1 MIWFVL
7 GCICIVFA
15 VICVVFAIADPDNR
29 LGWAGGTA
37 VLTIIG
43 VLLVFL
49 ISGFREVP
57 TKSVGVVT
65 SFGKVGKV
73 LRPGVHHTAPW
84 TKVNILDETI
94 QTSTFEGKNALDV
107 RIGGQQTARLDATIQ
122 WRILD
127 AGAPVLYANYNQANE
142 KIMPEI
148 TNAVVIREF
157 KSVVNDVLG
166 DYNPIQDVAAN
177 ASAGNSQFST
187 FGRIVLKQMRADL
200 AGRITVTS
208 VYLPLLRYDAA
219 TQARLN
225 QIQAQYAETAI
236 AAQQVATNK
245 AQSAANAAIAHSVT
259 GTGVLEQECLNIV
272 QQAVKSGFKGLPAGF
287 SCTGSAAGFAV
298 TGK

>member
-1 MIWFVL
+1 MVWFVL
-7 GCICIVFA
+7 GII
-15 VICVVFAIADPDNR
+15 FAIAAVASGVRTFTSQSNR
-29 LGWAGGTA
+29 AAFGAATA
-37 VLTIIG
+37 VTAILAVVLI
-43 VLLVFL
+43 VLL
-49 ISGFREVP
+49 SGFREVP

-65 SFGKVGKV
+65 SFGKVGAV

-84 TKVNILDETI
+84 AKVNILDETI
-94 QTSTFEGKNALDV
+94 QTSTFEGRNCLDV
-107 RIGGQQTARLDATIQ
+107 RIGGQQTACLDATIQ

-127 AGAPVLYANYNQANE
+127 AGAPGLFANYSQAGE

-177 ASAGNSQFST
+177 ASAGNSLFST
-187 FGRIVLKQMRADL
+187 FGRVVLRQMRSDL

-208 VYLPLLRYDAA
+208 VYMPLLRYDAA

-236 AAQQVATNK
+236 AQQQVATNK
-245 AQSAANAAIAHSVT
+245 AQAAANAAIAHSVS
-259 GTGVLEQECLNIV
+259 GPGILEQECLNIV
-272 QQAVKSGFKGLPAGF
+272 QQAVKSGFRGLPAGF
-287 SCTGSAAGFAV
+287 SCTGSPAGFAV
-298 TGK
+298 TG

>member
-1 MIWFVL
+1 MIWFVI
-7 GCICIVFA
+7 GIVFA
-15 VICVVFAIADPDNR
+15 VAAAVCCFAAIRSTAARAGFGAASVATAIIA
-29 LGWAGGTA
+29 
-37 VLTIIG
+37 I
-43 VLLVFL
+43 LLIFL
-49 ISGFREVP
+49 ASGFREVP

-65 SFGKVGKV
+65 SFGKVGAV

-84 TKVNILDETI
+84 VKVNILDETI
-94 QTSTFEGKNALDV
+94 QTSTFEGRKCLDV
-107 RIGGQQTARLDATIQ
+107 RIGGQQTACLDATIQ

-127 AGAPVLYANYNQANE
+127 IGAPGLFGSYNQAGE

-187 FGRIVLKQMRADL
+187 FGRVVLKQMRADL

-208 VYLPLLRYDAA
+208 VYMPLLRYDTA

-236 AAQQVATNK
+236 AQQQVATNK
-245 AQSAANAAIAHSVT
+245 AQADANAAIAHSVA
-259 GTGVLEQECLNIV
+259 GPGVLQQECLNIV
-272 QQAVKSGFKGLPAGF
+272 QQAVKSGFRGLPAGF
-287 SCTGSAAGFAV
+287 SCTGAPAGFAV
-298 TGK
+298 TG